1 MSTDVGLPQRPA
13 RVRMLGALVGAG
25 LVVAG
30 VGGYILVTHLLGGG
44 SAGSAVR
51 AEEVATEVPL
61 VSAAGLAER
70 SGVRLVRVAVSGNG
84 GLIDLRYQVI
94 DPDRANAVHDRE
106 TPPSLVDERTGLVV
120 NQLLM
125 GHMHHGVM
133 KAGQTYYLIFENPG
147 NLVQSGARVGV
158 QLGDA
163 RVAHIRVQ

>member
-1 MSTDVGLPQRPA
+1 MTTDVGPARQPA
-13 RVRMLGALVGAG
+13 RVRVLGALVGAG

-30 VGGYILVTHLLGGG
+30 VGGYVLVTHLTGGA
-44 SAGSAVR
+44 SAGPAVR
-51 AEEVATEVPL
+51 AQAVATRAPL

-94 DPDRANAVHDRE
+94 DPDRANAVHDAK

-125 GHMHHGVM
+125 GHMHHGRL
-133 KAGQTYYLIFENPG
+133 KAGQTYYLIFEDPG
-147 NLVQSGARVGV
+147 NLVQSGARVAV
-158 QLGDA
+158 QLGAA

>member
-1 MSTDVGLPQRPA
+1 
-13 RVRMLGALVGAG
+13 VRLLGAAVGAG

-30 VGGYILVTHLLGGG
+30 VGGYLLVTHGSGGAN
-44 SAGSAVR
+44 AGPAVR
-51 AEEVATEVPL
+51 EQAVATKVPL
-61 VSAAGLAER
+61 VSAAGLADR
-70 SGVRLVRVAVSGNG
+70 SGVRLVRVAVSGDG

-94 DPDRANAVHDRE
+94 DPDRANAVHDAK
-106 TPPSLVDERTGLVV
+106 TPPTLVDERTGLVV

-125 GHMHHGVM
+125 GHMHHGVL

-147 NLVQSGARVGV
+147 NLVQRGSRVAV